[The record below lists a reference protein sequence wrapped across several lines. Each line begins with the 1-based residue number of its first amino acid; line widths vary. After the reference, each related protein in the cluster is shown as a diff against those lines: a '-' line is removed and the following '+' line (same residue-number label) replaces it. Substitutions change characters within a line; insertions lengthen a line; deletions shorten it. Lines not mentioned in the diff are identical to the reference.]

1 MSTQLDPSEFA
12 RYGRHLVLP
21 EVGLAG
27 QARLREASVLV
38 VGAGGLGSPLTLY
51 LAAAGVGR
59 IGLVEFDTVDLSNLQ
74 RQILYGTSDV
84 GRPKLDAAIERLHDV
99 NPHVKLEAHD
109 ARLSAINAPEILP
122 GYEIVVDGSDNFQT
136 RYLVNDACVLSGT
149 PNVHGSVFRF
159 EGQVSLFWPQQG
171 PCYRCLFPQPPP
183 PGAVPNC
190 AEGGVL
196 GVLPG
201 LVGAVQATETI
212 KWILGRGDTLCGR
225 LLLIDALEMRFRELE
240 LRRDPECPIC
250 GDAPTIRSL
259 TDSEV
264 SCAAPVG
271 VGPQQRTI
279 TAVELQG
286 RLAQDNPPLLLDVRT
301 AEEWAIGRLP
311 GALHL
316 PVQELDRRLH
326 EISRDRE
333 IVVYCHHG
341 VRGDTA
347 VELLLHNGYEQVS
360 NLEGGID
367 AWSATIDPELP
378 RY

>member
-1 MSTQLDPSEFA
+1 
-12 RYGRHLVLP
+12 
-21 EVGLAG
+21 
-27 QARLREASVLV
+27 VLV
-38 VGAGGLGSPLTLY
+38 VGAGGLGSPVTLY

-59 IGLVEFDTVDLSNLQ
+59 IGLVEFDTGDLSNLQ

-84 GRPKLDAAIERLHDV
+84 GRPKLEAAIERLHDV

-109 ARLSAINAPEILP
+109 VRLSAINAPEILP

-136 RYLVNDACVLSGT
+136 RYLVNDACVLSGI

-159 EGQVSLFWPQQG
+159 EGQVSLFCPRQG
-171 PCYRCLFPQPPP
+171 PCYRCLFPEPPP
-183 PGAVPNC
+183 PGSVPNC

-240 LRRDPECPIC
+240 LRRDPACPIC

-264 SCAAPVG
+264 SCAAPAG
-271 VGPQQRTI
+271 AGPRQRTI
-279 TAVELQG
+279 TAVELLS
-286 RLAQDNPPLLLDVRT
+286 RLARDDAPLLLDVRT

-316 PVQELDRRLH
+316 PVQELDGRLH
-326 EISRDRE
+326 EIPRDRE

-341 VRGDTA
+341 VRGETA
-347 VELLLHNGYEQVS
+347 AGVLQHNGYEQVH

-367 AWSATIDPELP
+367 AWSATVDPELP

>member
-1 MSTQLDPSEFA
+1 MSTQLDSSEIA

-21 EVGLAG
+21 EVGVAG

-38 VGAGGLGSPLTLY
+38 VGAGGLGSPVTLY

-59 IGLVEFDTVDLSNLQ
+59 IGLVEFDAVDLSNLQ

-84 GRPKLDAAIERLHDV
+84 GRPKLEAAIERLHDV

-109 ARLSAINAPEILP
+109 ARLSAINAAEILT

-159 EGQVSLFWPQQG
+159 EGQVSLFWPHQG
-171 PCYRCLFPQPPP
+171 PCYRCLFPEPPP
-183 PGAVPNC
+183 AGAIPNC

-212 KWILGRGDTLCGR
+212 KWILGRGATLCGR
-225 LLLIDALEMRFRELE
+225 LLLIDAMEMRFRELA

-259 TDSEV
+259 ADSAV
-264 SCAAPVG
+264 SCASPAG
-271 VGPQQRTI
+271 VGPRSRTI
-279 TAVELQG
+279 SAVELQT
-286 RLAQDNPPLLLDVRT
+286 RLAQGATPLLLDVRT

-316 PVQELDRRLH
+316 PVQELEQRLP
-326 EISRDRE
+326 EIPRNRE

-341 VRGDTA
+341 IRAHAAAEMLQDS
-347 VELLLHNGYEQVS
+347 GYEQVL

-367 AWSATIDPELP
+367 AWSATVDPELP